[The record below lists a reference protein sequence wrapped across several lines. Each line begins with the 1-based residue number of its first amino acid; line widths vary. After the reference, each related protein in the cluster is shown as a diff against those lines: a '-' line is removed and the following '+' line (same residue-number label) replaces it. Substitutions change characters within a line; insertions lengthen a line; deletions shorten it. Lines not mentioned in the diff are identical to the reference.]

1 MATYD
6 QELDQ
11 SAFHAEAAEH
21 HARNR
26 EEAVQEHQQICETY
40 AYAVEQRHYMQT
52 TVDQWNLPAIA
63 EQVYAYRLE
72 ELENRKRE
80 WMSQYSLYDLDV
92 SWPF

>member
-1 MATYD
+1 METYD
-6 QELDQ
+6 QEPDQ
-11 SAFHAEAAEH
+11 SAFHAEVAEQ

-26 EEAVQEHQQICETY
+26 EEAVQEHRRICDRY

-72 ELENRKRE
+72 DLENRKRL
-80 WMSQYSLYDLDV
+80 WMSQYRRFDLEV